1 MTWPLTPAFPLQ
13 IWPPAASAAAR
24 EMDALFLLEFGI
36 SLFMVLLIF
45 GCIFLFAVK
54 YRRRSPNER
63 PRPIRGGIMLEATW
77 SIVPLL
83 VFLFLFFWG
92 AKVFFAYADPPKD
105 AMRIYVIGKQWMW
118 YVQHP
123 SGQREIDEL
132 HVPAGRDVQL
142 IITSQDVI
150 HSFFIPAFRI
160 KKDAVPGMYTTEW
173 FRATVPGSYHLFCAQ
188 YCGTSHSHMIG
199 TVYVLKEA
207 DYQQWLAG
215 ARGEPMAVSGG
226 KLYQRYGCVNCHGVI
241 CPSLDGL
248 YMKQVPLADGR
259 IVRAD
264 EAYLRES
271 ILDPGAKIVAGYPN
285 LMPSFRGVLSEAE
298 VLELIAYI
306 RSMGTPALAGEGA
319 GLGAGQGTGTAE
331 GLASPTERQ
340 QQGNQNAYPPNAN
353 PHTMQGERSSEVQKR
368 EGGEVRDSH

>member
-1 MTWPLTPAFPLQ
+1 
-13 IWPPAASAAAR
+13 
-24 EMDALFLLEFGI
+24 MDALFLLELGI
-36 SLFMVLLIF
+36 SVAMVLLIF

-77 SIVPLL
+77 SAIPLL

-92 AKVFFAYADPPKD
+92 AKVFFANADPPKD

-118 YVQHP
+118 YIQHP
-123 SGQREIDEL
+123 SGQREINEL

-173 FRATVPGSYHLFCAQ
+173 FRATAPGSYHLFCAQ

-215 ARGEPMAVSGG
+215 ARGEPMAVAGG

-264 EAYLRES
+264 DAYLRES

-285 LMPSFRGVLSEAE
+285 LMPSFRGVLSEVE

-306 RSMGTPALAGEGA
+306 RSMGTPALAGEGT
-319 GLGAGQGTGTAE
+319 GLGAGQGMGTAE

-368 EGGEVRDSH
+368 EGGEVRDSQ